1 MRKVFWGFCC
11 ILSLFL
17 AVAGSVQAE
26 TRYVSDQILITLRRG
41 PGTEYKILKNLQT
54 GTPLEVLEDGE
65 TWLKVRHQ
73 DGTDGY
79 VLRQYLTG
87 ELPKT
92 LVIARLQR
100 EKERL
105 QSRIDELGTRAQ
117 GWTAEKEELQRQI
130 SDIQQAFR
138 KEKSERLTVSS
149 NYTNLQEAAKNVSEL
164 LAERERLKAENEKYA
179 GELQQLREEN
189 GKLLRKAI
197 VKWFLAGGGV
207 LLVGWL
213 MGKSS
218 RTKKRGF
225 A

>member
-1 MRKVFWGFCC
+1 MRNMVLGFCC

-17 AVAGSVQAE
+17 VAAGSVQAE
-26 TRYVSDQILITLRRG
+26 TRYVSDQLSITLRRG
-41 PGTEYKILKNLQT
+41 PGTEYKILKNLKS

-65 TWLKVRHQ
+65 TWLRVRHQ
-73 DGTDGY
+73 DGTEGY
-79 VLRQYLTG
+79 VLRQYMT
-87 ELPKT
+87 EDLPMT
-92 LVIARLQR
+92 IVIVRLQK

-105 QSRIDELGTRAQ
+105 QSRIAGLGTRAQ
-117 GWTAEKEELQRQI
+117 SWTAEKEELQRQI
-130 SDIQQAFR
+130 SDIQQAFK
-138 KEKSERLTVSS
+138 KEKSERVTISRD
-149 NYTNLQEAAKNVSEL
+149 YENLQEAAKNVSEL
-164 LAERERLKAENEKYA
+164 LTERERLKAENKKYA

-189 GKLLRKAI
+189 EKLLRKAI

>member
-1 MRKVFWGFCC
+1 MVKVVMGFCC
-11 ILSLFL
+11 MLSLFF
-17 AVAGSVQAE
+17 AAAGSVQAE
-26 TRYVSDQILITLRRG
+26 TRYVSDQVFITLRRG
-41 PGTEYKILKNLQT
+41 PGTEYKVLKNLKT
-54 GTPLEVLEDGE
+54 GTPLDVLEDGE
-65 TWLKVRHQ
+65 TWLMVRHQ
-73 DGTDGY
+73 DGTEGY

-92 LVIARLQR
+92 VVIARLQK

-105 QSRIDELGTRAQ
+105 QGRVAELGNRAQ
-117 GWTAEKEELQRQI
+117 SWTAEKEELQRQI
-130 SDIQQAFR
+130 SDIQQAFK
-138 KEKSERLTVSS
+138 KEKGERLSVSRDFE
-149 NYTNLQEAAKNVSEL
+149 NLQEAAKNVSEL
-164 LAERERLKAENEKYA
+164 LAERERLQAENKKFA

-189 GKLLRKAI
+189 ETLLRRAI

-225 A
+225 V